1 MNEQIHVLYIDDE
14 ANNLQSF
21 RATLRKD
28 FKIYTAINAEEGLK
42 IAKVEEIHVVIAD
55 QRMPGMTGTEF
66 FEQMVKINPDPV
78 RILLTGYSDI
88 ASVIDAINK
97 GEVYR
102 FIDKP
107 WNIEQI
113 KNSIKN
119 AADIFF
125 MRRELKE
132 KSVKL
137 QKLHSEMN
145 QFVYSLSHELR
156 GPLMSISGISKLA
169 KLEVSDP
176 NALEYFEMIDTA
188 TGKLDDFIYKMLD
201 FYRSTKIDHKIA
213 EIHFQDIVNQQLE
226 AYREKFDLTHFHV
239 DVQVNQE
246 IPFFGDEAKIR
257 VILNNLFSNAV
268 QFQKED
274 GGQKRISLTIDVIQN
289 QAILVVEDNGIG
301 IEARY
306 REEVFNLFMR
316 ATQKNVGTG
325 LGLYMVKE
333 AVQQLGGKINLKSE
347 VDIGTS
353 VTVTLPTLNKA
364 ELYLQQ
370 FPVDSYL

>member
-1 MNEQIHVLYIDDE
+1 MNDKIHVLYIDDE
-14 ANNLQSF
+14 ENNLKSF

-28 FKIYTAINAEEGLK
+28 FKIFTAIDADEGLR
-42 IAKVEEIHVVIAD
+42 IAREEEVHVVIAD

-66 FEQMVKINPDPV
+66 FEELVKFNPDPI

-113 KNSIKN
+113 RNSIKN

-125 MRRELKE
+125 MRRELKD
-132 KSVKL
+132 KNIKI

-156 GPLMSISGISKLA
+156 GPLMSISGVSKLA
-169 KLEVSDP
+169 KMELKDP
-176 NALEYFEMIDTA
+176 DAMEYFDMIDSA
-188 TGKLDDFIYKMLD
+188 TDKLDDYIYKMLD
-201 FYRSTKIDHKIA
+201 FYRSTKIDNKIS
-213 EIHFQDIVNQQLE
+213 EINFKDVVSQQLI
-226 AYREKFDLTHFHV
+226 AYKAKFNIDHIQV
-239 DVQVNQE
+239 DIHISQDHA
-246 IPFFGDEAKIR
+246 FFSDDSKIR
-257 VILNNLFSNAV
+257 VILNNLFSNSV
-268 QFQKED
+268 QFQKAD
-274 GGQKRISLTIDVIQN
+274 QSDQRISLSIDVAESEVTI
-289 QAILVVEDNGIG
+289 ILADNGIG
-301 IEARY
+301 IE
-306 REEVFNLFMR
+306 EKHHPDVFNLFSR

-333 AVQQLGGKINLKSE
+333 AVEQMGGKIDLE
-347 VDIGTS
+347 S
-353 VTVTLPTLNKA
+353 VFGERTIFKVTLPSMK
-364 ELYLQQ
+364 
-370 FPVDSYL
+370 

>member
-1 MNEQIHVLYIDDE
+1 MENNINVLYIDDE
-14 ANNLQSF
+14 DNNLKSF

-28 FKIYTAINAEEGLK
+28 FKIFTAIDGEEGLR
-42 IAKVEEIHVVIAD
+42 IAQEEEIHVVIAD

-66 FEQMVKINPDPV
+66 FERMVQINPDPI

-119 AADIFF
+119 AADIYF
-125 MRRELKE
+125 MRKELKE
-132 KSVKL
+132 KNLKL
-137 QKLHSEMN
+137 KKLHSEMN

-156 GPLMSISGISKLA
+156 GPLMSISGVSKLA
-169 KLEVSDP
+169 KMEVSDSSV
-176 NALEYFEMIDTA
+176 LEYFDMIDTA

-201 FYRSTKIDHKIA
+201 FYRSTKIDHKVT
-213 EIHFQDIVNQQLE
+213 EIHFHDVVSQQMS
-226 AYREKFDLTHFHV
+226 AYREKFDLSNFHIE
-239 DVQVNQE
+239 VQVNQKT
-246 IPFFGDEAKIR
+246 PFFSDDSKIR

-268 QFQKED
+268 QFQKSQP
-274 GGQKRISLTIDVIQN
+274 GPKRISLTVDVFDN
-289 QAILVVEDNGIG
+289 QSVITLEDNGIG
-301 IEARY
+301 IEERH
-306 REEVFNLFMR
+306 RNDVFNLFSR
-316 ATQKNVGTG
+316 ATQRNVGTG

-333 AVQQLGGKINLKSE
+333 AVEQMGGKIHLESQIHE
-347 VDIGTS
+347 GTT
-353 VTVTLPTLNKA
+353 VTVTLPSMN
-364 ELYLQQ
+364 
-370 FPVDSYL
+370 

>member
-1 MNEQIHVLYIDDE
+1 MSDKIHVLYIDDE
-14 ANNLQSF
+14 DNNLKSF

-28 FKIYTAINAEEGLK
+28 FKIFTAIDAEEGLRV
-42 IAKVEEIHVVIAD
+42 AQEEEVHVVIAD
-55 QRMPGMTGTEF
+55 QRMP
-66 FEQMVKINPDPV
+66 
-78 RILLTGYSDI
+78 GYSDI

-119 AADIFF
+119 AADIYF

-132 KSVKL
+132 KNLKL

-156 GPLMSISGISKLA
+156 GPLMSISGVSKLA
-169 KLEVSDP
+169 KMELNDP
-176 NALEYFEMIDTA
+176 SVLEYFEMIDSA

-201 FYRSTKIDHKIA
+201 FYRSTKIDHKVSKID
-213 EIHFQDIVNQQLE
+213 FQQIVNHQMND
-226 AYREKFDLTHFHV
+226 YREKFNLSHIHIDI
-239 DVQVNQE
+239 QVNQR
-246 IPFFGDEAKIR
+246 DEFYSDDAKIR
-257 VILNNLFSNAV
+257 VILNNLFGNAV
-268 QFQKED
+268 QFQKEE
-274 GGQKRISLTIDVIQN
+274 GEKRISLTVDVADG
-289 QAILVVEDNGIG
+289 QAVIVVEDNGIG
-301 IEARY
+301 IEDRY
-306 REEVFNLFMR
+306 REEVFNLFAR

-333 AVQQLGGKINLKSE
+333 AVEQMGGEVLLSSE
-347 VDIGTS
+347 PNVGTTM
-353 VTVTLPTLNKA
+353 TVTLPSLNK
-364 ELYLQQ
+364 EQL
-370 FPVDSYL
+370 

>member
-1 MNEQIHVLYIDDE
+1 MNSSDIRVLYIDDE
-14 ANNLQSF
+14 DNNLKSF

-28 FKIYTAINAEEGLK
+28 FKIFTAIDAFEGLK
-42 IAKVEEIHVVIAD
+42 IVQEEEIHVVIAD

-66 FEQMVKINPDPV
+66 FEKMIEINPDPV

-132 KSVKL
+132 KNIKL
-137 QKLHSEMN
+137 EKLHSEMN

-156 GPLMSISGISKLA
+156 GPLMSISGVSKLA
-169 KLEVSDP
+169 KMEIKDPHVLEFFD
-176 NALEYFEMIDTA
+176 MIDTA
-188 TGKLDDFIYKMLD
+188 TTKLDDFIYKMLD
-201 FYRSTKIDHKIA
+201 FYRSTKIDHKITQIDFK
-213 EIHFQDIVNQQLE
+213 EVVNQQME
-226 AYREKFDLTHFHV
+226 AYRAKFDLSHFHV
-239 DVQVNQE
+239 ELQVNQE
-246 IPFFGDEAKIR
+246 EPFFSDDSKIR
-257 VILNNLFSNAV
+257 VILNNLFSNSV
-268 QFQKED
+268 QFMKNEH
-274 GGQKRISLTIDVIQN
+274 GEKRIALTIDVRDGE
-289 QAILVVEDNGIG
+289 AIVMLEDNGIG
-301 IEARY
+301 IEDRHHP
-306 REEVFNLFMR
+306 EVFNLFTR
-316 ATQKNVGTG
+316 ATQQNVGTG

-333 AVQQLGGKINLKSE
+333 AVEQLGGKVELESILNE
-347 VDIGTS
+347 GT
-353 VTVTLPTLNKA
+353 TVRVVLPSLN
-364 ELYLQQ
+364 
-370 FPVDSYL
+370 S

>member
-1 MNEQIHVLYIDDE
+1 MIENKINVLYIDDE
-14 ANNLQSF
+14 DNNLKSF

-28 FKIYTAINAEEGLK
+28 FKIFTAIDGEEGLR
-42 IAKVEEIHVVIAD
+42 IAQEEEVHVVIAD

-66 FEQMVKINPDPV
+66 FERMVQINPDPI

-119 AADIFF
+119 AADIYF

-132 KSVKL
+132 KNVKL
-137 QKLHSEMN
+137 KKLHSEMN

-156 GPLMSISGISKLA
+156 GPLMSISGVSKLA
-169 KLEVSDP
+169 KMEVSDP
-176 NALEYFEMIDTA
+176 NVLEYFDMIDTA

-201 FYRSTKIDHKIA
+201 FYRSTKIDHKVT
-213 EIHFQDIVNQQLE
+213 EIHFQDVVNQQVS
-226 AYREKFDLTHFHV
+226 AYREKFDLSHFHL
-239 DVQVNQE
+239 DVQVNQKTA
-246 IPFFGDEAKIR
+246 FFSDDAKIR

-268 QFQKED
+268 QFQKNQP
-274 GGQKRISLTIDVIQN
+274 GPKRISLTVDVFDN
-289 QAILVVEDNGIG
+289 QAVITLEDNGIG
-301 IEARY
+301 IEERHRA
-306 REEVFNLFMR
+306 EVFNLFSR
-316 ATQKNVGTG
+316 ATQRNVGTG

-333 AVQQLGGKINLKSE
+333 AVEQMGGKIHLESQIHE
-347 VDIGTS
+347 GTT
-353 VTVTLPTLNKA
+353 VTVTLPSMN
-364 ELYLQQ
+364 
-370 FPVDSYL
+370 

>member
-1 MNEQIHVLYIDDE
+1 
-14 ANNLQSF
+14 
-21 RATLRKD
+21 
-28 FKIYTAINAEEGLK
+28 
-42 IAKVEEIHVVIAD
+42 
-55 QRMPGMTGTEF
+55 MPGLTGTEF
-66 FEQMVKINPDPV
+66 FEQMIKINPDPI

-132 KSVKL
+132 KTIKL

-169 KLEVSDP
+169 KLEISDP

-201 FYRSTKIDHKIA
+201 FYRSTKIDHKIT
-213 EIHFQDIVNQQLE
+213 EIHFQEIVNQQME
-226 AYREKFDLTHFHV
+226 AYREKFDLTHFKV
-239 DVQVNQE
+239 DVQVNQQ
-246 IPFFGDEAKIR
+246 IPFFCDEAKIR
-257 VILNNLFSNAV
+257 VILNNFSAMLSS
-268 QFQKED
+268 FKKSMAD
-274 GGQKRISLTIDVIQN
+274 K
-289 QAILVVEDNGIG
+289 NGL
-301 IEARY
+301 A
-306 REEVFNLFMR
+306 L
-316 ATQKNVGTG
+316 
-325 LGLYMVKE
+325 L
-333 AVQQLGGKINLKSE
+333 
-347 VDIGTS
+347 
-353 VTVTLPTLNKA
+353 
-364 ELYLQQ
+364 
-370 FPVDSYL
+370 

>member
-1 MNEQIHVLYIDDE
+1 MSDKIHVLYIDDE
-14 ANNLQSF
+14 DNNLKSF
-21 RATLRKD
+21 RAALRRD
-28 FKIYTAINAEEGLK
+28 FRIFTAIDAEEGLR
-42 IAKVEEIHVVIAD
+42 IVQEEEVHVVIAD

-66 FEQMVKINPDPV
+66 FERMVKINPDPI

-119 AADIFF
+119 AADIYF

-132 KSVKL
+132 KNLKL

-156 GPLMSISGISKLA
+156 GPLMSISGVSKLA
-169 KLEVSDP
+169 KMEVSEP
-176 NALEYFEMIDTA
+176 NVLEYFEMIDSA

-201 FYRSTKIDHKIA
+201 FYRSTKIDHKIT
-213 EIHFQDIVNQQLE
+213 EIDFQDIVNQQMT
-226 AYREKFDLTHFHV
+226 AYREKFDLTHFHIEI
-239 DVQVNQE
+239 QVNQQHV
-246 IPFFGDEAKIR
+246 FYSDDAKIR

-268 QFQKED
+268 QFQKD
-274 GGQKRISLTIDVIQN
+274 HSGQKRISLTVDVIEDT
-289 QAILVVEDNGIG
+289 AVIVLEDNGIG
-301 IEARY
+301 IEERF
-306 REEVFNLFMR
+306 REEVFNLFAR

-333 AVQQLGGKINLKSE
+333 AVEQMGGKINLDSE
-347 VDIGTS
+347 LNEGTTM
-353 VTVTLPTLNKA
+353 TVTLPTLNKGT
-364 ELYLQQ
+364 L
-370 FPVDSYL
+370 

>member
-1 MNEQIHVLYIDDE
+1 MNDKIHVLYIDDE
-14 ANNLQSF
+14 DNNLKSF

-28 FKIYTAINAEEGLK
+28 FKIFTAIDADEGLR
-42 IAKVEEIHVVIAD
+42 IAREEEVHVVIAD

-66 FEQMVKINPDPV
+66 FEELVKFNPDPI

-119 AADIFF
+119 AADIYF
-125 MRRELKE
+125 MRRELKD
-132 KSVKL
+132 KNLKL
-137 QKLHSEMN
+137 KKLHSEMN

-156 GPLMSISGISKLA
+156 GPLMSISGVSKLA
-169 KLEVSDP
+169 KMELNDP
-176 NALEYFEMIDTA
+176 AATEYFDMIDSA

-201 FYRSTKIDHKIA
+201 FYRSTKIDNKVS
-213 EIHFQDIVNQQLE
+213 EINFKEVVDQQLA
-226 AYREKFDLTHFHV
+226 AYKAKFTIDHIQL
-239 DVQVNQE
+239 DVQINQ
-246 IPFFGDEAKIR
+246 PFAFYSDDAKIR
-257 VILNNLFSNAV
+257 VILNNLFSNSV
-268 QFQKED
+268 QFQKGD
-274 GGQKRISLTIDVIQN
+274 QIDNKISLLIEVEEDMATIT
-289 QAILVVEDNGIG
+289 LSDNGIG
-301 IEARY
+301 IE
-306 REEVFNLFMR
+306 EKHHEDVFNLFSR

-333 AVQQLGGKINLKSE
+333 AVEQMGGKIYP
-347 VDIGTS
+347 TS
-353 VTVTLPTLNKA
+353 VFGEGTTFKVVLPSIK
-364 ELYLQQ
+364 
-370 FPVDSYL
+370 